1 MNAAAANNAKKIAA
15 KAALDAL
22 EGQLHSDA
30 VLGVGTG
37 TTVNCFLD
45 LLASRRHRLGGA
57 VPTSAA
63 TQARLE
69 QQNIRILSLN
79 DASLQLYVDG
89 ADEIDP
95 QLRLI
100 KGGGGALTLEK
111 IVASATERFICIADA
126 SKYVPQLGAFPL
138 PIEIMAQAQKLVC
151 RELVAMGGQP
161 SLRAGYI
168 TEQGNPVLAV
178 SGLRFSDP
186 KALES
191 QINDIPG
198 VVCCGVF
205 AHRPADTLYLGSEDG
220 CKVLRR

>member
-1 MNAAAANNAKKIAA
+1 MNATTTCAKKIAA
-15 KAALDAL
+15 KAALDDL

-30 VLGVGTG
+30 VLGIGTG
-37 TTVNCFLD
+37 TTTNCFLD

-69 QQNIRILSLN
+69 QQGIRILSLN
-79 DASLQLYVDG
+79 DASLQFYVDG
-89 ADEIDP
+89 ADEVDP
-95 QLRLI
+95 QLCLI

-138 PIEIMAQAQKLVC
+138 PIEIMAPAQKLVC
-151 RELVAMGGQP
+151 KELVAMGGQP
-161 SLRAGYI
+161 GLRTGYI
-168 TEQGNPVLAV
+168 TEHGNPVLAV
-178 SGLRFSDP
+178 SGLSFSDP

-191 QINDIPG
+191 RINDIPG
-198 VVCCGVF
+198 VLCCGVF

-220 CKVLRR
+220 CKVLQR